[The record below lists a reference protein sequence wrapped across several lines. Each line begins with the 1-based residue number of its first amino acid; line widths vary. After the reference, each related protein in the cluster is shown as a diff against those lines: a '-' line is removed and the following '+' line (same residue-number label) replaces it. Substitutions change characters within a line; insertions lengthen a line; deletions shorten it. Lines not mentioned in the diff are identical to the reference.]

1 MYKNTEWI
9 DHVVDPDTGTVVQEG
24 TPQSAV
30 NFNNE
35 EFGIL
40 DGHIALQM
48 MMVAVNQLNGEA
60 YPEIKDISMTNTM
73 KYPFNNSAQTV
84 SLSNTRSN
92 ANYQV
97 DTYVTAA
104 SGDVGD
110 VIVYD
115 KLTNGF
121 KIRYD
126 GSASSATVRVAI
138 RGGS

>member
-1 MYKNTEWI
+1 
-9 DHVVDPDTGTVVQEG
+9 
-24 TPQSAV
+24 
-30 NFNNE
+30 
-35 EFGIL
+35 
-40 DGHIALQM
+40 
-48 MMVAVNQLNGEA
+48 
-60 YPEIKDISMTNTM
+60 MTNTM
-73 KYPFNNSAQTV
+73 KYTFNNSAQTV

-104 SGDVGD
+104 NGDVGD

-126 GSASSATVRVAI
+126 GSASSATVRVAV